1 MLTAN
6 RWRGWHLAVV
16 AVLLGAVM
24 ACEWGGKHLLG
35 FLKPAAGPT
44 TFTAAEILSVPLDA
58 FRDYAKGLP
67 YDSVSGAGDE
77 QRLLLRIEVRGKDTT
92 RFYGPFARIEPVLGE
107 FQVDSASLADGR
119 VIARIWSSGPY
130 PKLNLQAGW
139 TYWWVDGVGGKWR
152 SVLISASPGRRDTS
166 RLEFHDYRDP
176 RDSEYQKSRSPWR
189 QDVARF
195 VWTESDELLWRNC
208 TESGCCRR

>member
-24 ACEWGGKHLLG
+24 ACEWGGKRLLR
-35 FLKPAAGPT
+35 FPPPAAGP
-44 TFTAAEILSVPLDA
+44 TFTAAEILSVPLDS
-58 FRDYAKGLP
+58 FRAYAEGLP
-67 YDSVSGAGDE
+67 YDTVSGAGDE

-92 RFYGPFARIEPVLGE
+92 RFYGPLARIEPVLGE
-107 FQVDSASLADGR
+107 FRVNSASFARGR

-152 SVLISASPGRRDTS
+152 SVMISVSLGTRDTS
-166 RLEFHDYRDP
+166 RLEFHNYRDP
-176 RDSEYQKSRSPWR
+176 RDGDSWR
-189 QDVARF
+189 ARP
-195 VWTESDELLWRNC
+195 LGWRAWGA
-208 TESGCCRR
+208 SWGPGRVLHAG

>member
-24 ACEWGGKHLLG
+24 ACTRLSRWWLDYPEVSKAPP
-35 FLKPAAGPT
+35 FPAT
-44 TFTAAEILSVPLDA
+44 EILSVPIA
-58 FRDYAKGLP
+58 RFRAYAESLP
-67 YDSVSGAGDE
+67 YDSVHGAGDD
-77 QRLLLRIEVRGKDTT
+77 QRLLLRVEVRGKDTT
-92 RFYGPFARIEPVLGE
+92 RFYGPRARIEPVRGE
-107 FQVDSASLADGR
+107 FRADSAGFAQGR

-152 SVLISASPGRRDTS
+152 SVMISGSLDTRDTS
-166 RLEFHDYRDP
+166 RLEFHNYRDP
-176 RDSEYQKSRSPWR
+176 SDSEYQKSRSPWR
-189 QDVARF
+189 QDIARF
-195 VWTESDELLWRNC
+195 VWTESDEQLWRNC
-208 TESGCCRR
+208 TDSGCCRR